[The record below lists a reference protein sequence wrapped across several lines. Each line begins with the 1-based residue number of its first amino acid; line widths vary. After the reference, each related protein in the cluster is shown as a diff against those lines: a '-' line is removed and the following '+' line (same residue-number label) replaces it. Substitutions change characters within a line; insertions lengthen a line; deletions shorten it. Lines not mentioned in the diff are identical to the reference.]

1 MINTKVIKVS
11 CCGANEL
18 LNVENVVDFLES
30 NPQVEI
36 GIGVSRERCSVG
48 MPRFSWILDLQSRL
62 SPEKGMSR
70 IAFHV
75 NGNWS
80 KEIVENGTLPE
91 ELFYLLWRNKGI
103 VRIQLNVIGS
113 GHTFD
118 NISVKPLADLITE
131 LSEKQ
136 IGRFIIPANKES
148 FAFIKKLQT
157 LTDEFDVLY
166 DASFGFGKK
175 AEKYLSLFPQQLQGY
190 AGGLSGDN
198 IQEELLKIDK
208 AQTAPTQI
216 WVDAEGRLKN
226 DNVNTLDLNKAKR
239 FADNAFA
246 MNNELSLSM
255 QQEKSI

>member
-11 CCGANEL
+11 CCGANGL
-18 LNVENVVDFLES
+18 LNVEDVVDFLES

-80 KEIVENGTLPE
+80 KEIVENGKLPE
-91 ELFYLLWRNKGI
+91 ELFYLLWRNKGTA
-103 VRIQLNVIGS
+103 RIQLNVIGS

-118 NISVKPLADLITE
+118 NISVKPLADLITA
-131 LSEKQ
+131 LREKR

-148 FAFIKKLQT
+148 FAFIKELQT

-175 AEKYLSLFPQQLQGY
+175 AEKYLSLYPLQLQGY

-208 AQTAPTQI
+208 AQTTPTQI
-216 WVDAEGRLKN
+216 WVDAEGRLRN
-226 DNVNTLDLNKAKR
+226 DTINTLDLNKAKR
-239 FADNAFA
+239 FIDKAFE
-246 MNNELSLSM
+246 MNKLENLTSH
-255 QQEKSI
+255 EKSN

>member
-18 LNVENVVDFLES
+18 LNVEDVVDFLES

-118 NISVKPLADLITE
+118 NISVKPLADLITA

-136 IGRFIIPANKES
+136 IGRFIMPANKES

-166 DASFGFGKK
+166 DASFELCQFSIILLVY
-175 AEKYLSLFPQQLQGY
+175 YLHLNHQRNLVIAVEIKTNIFLLFYQ
-190 AGGLSGDN
+190 
-198 IQEELLKIDK
+198 IQMKHHIK
-208 AQTAPTQI
+208 HQTH
-216 WVDAEGRLKN
+216 L
-226 DNVNTLDLNKAKR
+226 
-239 FADNAFA
+239 
-246 MNNELSLSM
+246 
-255 QQEKSI
+255 